1 MIKYNNKE
9 QIKKYLLM
17 SSLVTF
23 IKKYNVIQFIGNEL
37 EGCELK
43 VTDDI
48 FTEILLACKL
58 LDINHII

>member
-23 IKKYNVIQFIGNEL
+23 IKKYNVIHFIGNEL

-43 VTDDI
+43 VSDDV

-58 LDINHII
+58 LDINHIM